1 MHMTTKTMIN
11 GNRVLQR
18 RNEFVV

>member
-1 MHMTTKTMIN
+1 MTTKTMIN
-11 GNRVLQR
+11 GNIVLQR